1 MTLMKTEIVTT
12 AGPTIVNRAII
23 RLRKSREFKGEIPS
37 HVVGLEL
44 LHELGSDWGLC
55 KRGEKVDFG
64 PHNLDNP
71 ESIAVDALISGLSVK
86 MAGDNAT
93 DLMKNVEKAEFYLM
107 NASYGPELRK
117 IMWDRKQGLG

>member
-1 MTLMKTEIVTT
+1 MKTEGEVSVKDTRKWYVILVR
-12 AGPTIVNRAII
+12 AGRENEVKEDILNRQA
-23 RLRKSREFKGEIPS
+23 E
-37 HVVGLEL
+37 LE
-44 LHELGSDWGLC
+44 
-55 KRGEKVDFG
+55 VD
-64 PHNLDNP
+64 
-71 ESIAVDALISGLSVK
+71 ELISGLFVK